1 MSNAPDDENDDY
13 EPADLGDP
21 APADEVERRRLRDE
35 AEDREVRRE
44 ILLGKLAMARN
55 LLYAAEQ
62 QGDEAKAAELKQTI
76 AALANERKDL

>member
-1 MSNAPDDENDDY
+1 MSNEPDDENDDY
-13 EPADLGDP
+13 EPADLGAP
-21 APADEVERRRLRDE
+21 APADDVERRRLREE

-44 ILLGKLAMARN
+44 ILLGKLAKAQN

-62 QGDEAKAAELKQTI
+62 QGDEAKAAELKQKI